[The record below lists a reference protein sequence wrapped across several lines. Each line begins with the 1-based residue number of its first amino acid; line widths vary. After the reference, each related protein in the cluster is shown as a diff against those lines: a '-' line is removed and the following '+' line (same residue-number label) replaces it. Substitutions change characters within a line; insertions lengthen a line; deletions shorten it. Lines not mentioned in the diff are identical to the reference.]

1 MGKMSGGRMVIIL
14 GDDGENINNILD
26 KINPLSI
33 ENKIINESII
43 RNSIIIDKD
52 FNNTSKGPL
61 ITEQRKLNNLLKI
74 LLNSEEQIVTVCID
88 DILYYH
94 ITILY
99 EVMRTD
105 YSISIIDIDPSWDLT
120 DSMKNNICDMYTKIN
135 SKGE

>member
-1 MGKMSGGRMVIIL
+1 MGKMTGGRMVIIL
-14 GDDGENINNILD
+14 GDNGENINTILD
-26 KINPLSI
+26 KIDPLSI

-43 RNSIIIDKD
+43 RNNIIIDKD

-94 ITILY
+94 IAILY

-105 YSISIIDIDPSWDLT
+105 YSISIIDIDPPWDLT

-135 SKGE
+135 TKGE